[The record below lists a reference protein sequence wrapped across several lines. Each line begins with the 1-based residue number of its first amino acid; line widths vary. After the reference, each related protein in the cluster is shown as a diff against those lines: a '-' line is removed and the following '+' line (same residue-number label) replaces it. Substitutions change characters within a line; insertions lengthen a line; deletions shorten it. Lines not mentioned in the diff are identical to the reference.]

1 MVVPILNDWGQVGDC
16 YNSCIV
22 IRCFFA
28 ARLPCEEGSFI
39 SNDEYFMV
47 IVSITVEP
55 RQLKL
60 PWERKTA
67 QDNGEFVLVDSK
79 YLKLGKII

>member
-1 MVVPILNDWGQVGDC
+1 M
-16 YNSCIV
+16 IV
-22 IRCFFA
+22 IILASLSA
-28 ARLPCEEGSFI
+28 ASSQQDSHVKKAVSFPMMNI
-39 SNDEYFMV
+39 

-67 QDNGEFVLVDSK
+67 QDNGEFVC
-79 YLKLGKII
+79 G